1 MTDASTPALPSLAS
15 LPNLAQ
21 LEAFVMNADAVLAP
35 FASIPQVA
43 FVHTTIVPLLEGA
56 LTILSQL
63 QALAPQIH
71 AGSQSAD
78 PLRAFIASEL
88 QKLSARMQPATS

>member
-1 MTDASTPALPSLAS
+1 MTDATLPSLPNLP

-43 FVHTTIVPLLEGA
+43 FVHQILVPVLEAG
-56 LTILSQL
+56 LTIGTQIQAQSGSASMDPLKQFLSQ
-63 QALAPQIH
+63 QFA
-71 AGSQSAD
+71 
-78 PLRAFIASEL
+78 
-88 QKLSARMQPATS
+88 KLATSFQLPAP